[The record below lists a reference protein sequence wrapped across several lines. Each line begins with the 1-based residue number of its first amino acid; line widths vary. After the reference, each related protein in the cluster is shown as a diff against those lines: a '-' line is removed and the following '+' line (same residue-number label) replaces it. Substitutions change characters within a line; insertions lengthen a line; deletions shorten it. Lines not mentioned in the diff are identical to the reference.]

1 MKEATSKVIPLFP
14 RNDGNSRYNK
24 LYQSDPKLILTVI
37 IIFDIPLCNS
47 KGTLPFFSKRL
58 FAKMLEHFL
67 NKYRAEISDNS
78 IAYLKN
84 ITILT
89 SEHHNMQYRKNYT
102 FFHECL
108 LMHFKFSTWGHYFCV
123 FYWRRYWISYP
134 VPTLRWF
141 EIPRSSHLQVKARG
155 LYYLHFSV
163 ILRRGVLVMPRTG
176 DQTQDLPLYRPLF

>member
-1 MKEATSKVIPLFP
+1 M
-14 RNDGNSRYNK
+14 
-24 LYQSDPKLILTVI
+24 
-37 IIFDIPLCNS
+37 IFDIPLCNS
-47 KGTLPFFSKRL
+47 KGTLPFFFKKAM

-102 FFHECL
+102 FIHECL

-163 ILRRGVLVMPRTG
+163 ILRRRVLVLPRTG
-176 DQTQDLPLYRPLF
+176 DQTEDLPLYRPLF

>member
-1 MKEATSKVIPLFP
+1 MTFLYVTLKVHYL
-14 RNDGNSRYNK
+14 
-24 LYQSDPKLILTVI
+24 
-37 IIFDIPLCNS
+37 
-47 KGTLPFFSKRL
+47 FFSKRP

-67 NKYRAEISDNS
+67 NKYWAEISDNS

-102 FFHECL
+102 FIHECL
-108 LMHFKFSTWGHYFCV
+108 LIHFKFSTWGHYFCV

-141 EIPRSSHLQVKARG
+141 EIPRSRSFASQSQGALLPSFFSYFKARG
-155 LYYLHFSV
+155 
-163 ILRRGVLVMPRTG
+163 IGNATDRRSNPRPSAL
-176 DQTQDLPLYRPLF
+176 QTTLLN